1 MLGRRQRDEAMLI
14 WCGTG
19 QGQLSGQG
27 QRKDIQQGMKQQVKQ
42 QVSCL
47 PEKSVEPIPTAT
59 HKCSQRA
66 VHLHGS

>member
-1 MLGRRQRDEAMLI
+1 MLI

-27 QRKDIQQGMKQQVKQ
+27 QRKDIQQGILLTKQ

>member
-1 MLGRRQRDEAMLI
+1 MLGRKQRDETMII

-27 QRKDIQQGMKQQVKQ
+27 QRKDIQQGSLLVKQ
-42 QVSCL
+42 RVSCL

-66 VHLHGS
+66 VHLRGS

>member
-27 QRKDIQQGMKQQVKQ
+27 QRKDIQQGILLVKQ
-42 QVSCL
+42 QVSCP

-59 HKCSQRA
+59 RKCSQRA
-66 VHLHGS
+66 VHLRGS